1 MDDMNDS
8 ESWAQGSRCYEQ
20 LKVVVDMNNSNLWA
34 QGSRF
39 YELMEKKTQISLFL

>member
-8 ESWAQGSRCYEQ
+8 R
-20 LKVVVDMNNSNLWA
+20 LWA

-39 YELMEKKTQISLFL
+39 YEQFKAIDDMNDFEL